1 MQIYRVGGAG
11 RDALLGRPVHDL
23 WRMSNG
29 YALCRLE
36 GLIAISELLRE
47 SSAEELDNLRSRL
60 AIGLQRDAEV
70 TDLPPGERQRVSQ
83 AFCSGLPVAYLDLQ
97 DEHWEPFARLVL
109 EAAYEATLRAACESA
124 ANGGSARVL
133 LTRVGGGVFGN
144 DDCWIDDAIERALA
158 LVRDA
163 GLEVLLVSYGKV
175 HPSFERLE
183 RHWANPAKAPA
194 T

>member
-1 MQIYRVGGAG
+1 
-11 RDALLGRPVHDL
+11 
-23 WRMSNG
+23 MSNG
-29 YALCRLE
+29 YAMCRLE
-36 GLIAISELLRE
+36 GLVAISKLLRK
-47 SSAEELDNLRSRL
+47 SSPEELDDLRSRL

-70 TDLPPGERQRVSQ
+70 TDLRPGERQRVSQ
-83 AFCSGLPVAYLDLQ
+83 AFCSGLPVTYLDLK
-97 DEHWEPFARLVL
+97 DEQWEPFARLVL
-109 EAAYEATLRAACESA
+109 EGAYEATLRAASESA

-144 DDCWIDDAIERALA
+144 DDSWIDDAITRALA

-163 GLEVLLVSYGKV
+163 GLEVLLVSYGQV

-183 RHWANPAKAPA
+183 RDWADSSTTPA